1 MTVTSSASILTDAYI
16 SILGASVGACQ
27 VANNYGILDS
37 VSGCAVV
44 VEYLSDTTRRI
55 QFQNQRELDP
65 ITHSIRLYVVD
76 TGGNSF
82 TAQSQTAQ
90 FRDLVACALWVN
102 PSACLSTD
110 QFEIVEM
117 RFSRDPDTIYSS
129 GGKSFLRVDGEI
141 DCKVW
146 PDNS

>member
-37 VSGCAVV
+37 ISTCGIV

-55 QFQNQRELDP
+55 AFQNQRELNP
-65 ITHSIRLYVVD
+65 ITHSLRLYVVD

-82 TAQSQTAQ
+82 TLQSLTGQ
-90 FRDLVACALWVN
+90 FRDLAACTLWAN
-102 PSACLSTD
+102 PSACLSID

-117 RFSRDPDTIYSS
+117 RFSRDPDTVYSS

>member
-1 MTVTSSASILTDAYI
+1 MAVTSSASILTDAYI

-37 VSGCAVV
+37 ISGCGIV
-44 VEYLSDTTRRI
+44 VEWTNDTTRRI
-55 QFQNQRELDP
+55 VFQNQREINP
-65 ITHSIRLYVVD
+65 ITHSLRLYVVD

-82 TAQSQTAQ
+82 LMQSQTAQ
-90 FRDLVACALWVN
+90 FRDLVACALWSN
-102 PSACLSTD
+102 PSACLSVE

-117 RFSRDPDTIYSS
+117 RFSRDPDTVYSS

>member
-1 MTVTSSASILTDAYI
+1 MAVTSSASILTDAYI

-37 VSGCAVV
+37 ISTCGIVV
-44 VEYLSDTTRRI
+44 QYLSDTTRRI
-55 QFQNQRELDP
+55 AFQNQREVNP
-65 ITHSIRLYVVD
+65 MTHSIRLYVVD

-82 TAQSQTAQ
+82 IAQSQTGG
-90 FRDLVACALWVN
+90 FRDLVACALWTN
-102 PSACLSTD
+102 PSACLSVD
-110 QFEIVEM
+110 QFEIVET
-117 RFSRDPDTIYSS
+117 RFSRDPDTIYTA
-129 GGKSFLRVDGEI
+129 GKSYLQIDGEI